1 VTAAGLVRELSLSYE
16 GVVDGERVLVTRR
29 VAYKG
34 VGSTS
39 VERPEWA
46 DRAR

>member
-1 VTAAGLVRELSLSYE
+1 
-16 GVVDGERVLVTRR
+16 VLVTRR
-29 VAYKG
+29 VAYEG